1 MNLSVS
7 NLFFELAVIFLP
19 GFIWMKIHMKYGA
32 KGERSQFDMI
42 LNAFLFGITSYFV
55 LFVVYGWL
63 GWPLHLL
70 SLDSDSKKLLD
81 VSVLPEIML
90 AVVIAILCSIVF
102 LYVEN
107 NKLLTR
113 FVQKIGATKT
123 FGDEDVWDFVF
134 NSNSKDVEWIYFR
147 DFDEKVV
154 YSGYVRLFSESGQ
167 LRELLLQDVIV
178 YDFEGAELYRMA
190 RLYLARER
198 ENIHIEFPNAERTK
212 NEQAE

>member
-7 NLFFELAVIFLP
+7 TLFFELAVIFLP

-55 LFVVYGWL
+55 LFMLYGWL
-63 GWPLHLL
+63 GLPLNIL

-90 AVVIAILCSIVF
+90 AVIIAIICSILF

-134 NSNSKDVEWIYFR
+134 NASSKDVEWVYFR
-147 DFDEKVV
+147 DFTEKVV
-154 YSGYVRLFSESGQ
+154 YSGYVRLFSETGQ

-178 YDFEGAELYRMA
+178 YDFEGNELYRVP

-198 ENIHIEFPNAERTK
+198 ENIHIEFPNVER
-212 NEQAE
+212 NANGQGE

>member
-1 MNLSVS
+1 LSVS

-19 GFIWMKIHMKYGA
+19 GFIWMKIHMKYGV
-32 KGERSQFDMI
+32 KGDRSQFDMI
-42 LNAFLFGITSYFV
+42 LNAFLFGMTSYFV

-63 GWPLHLL
+63 GWSLHLL
-70 SLDSDSKKLLD
+70 SLDSESKKLLD

-134 NSNSKDVEWIYFR
+134 NSNSKAVEWIYFR
-147 DFDEKVV
+147 DFGERVV

-178 YDFEGAELYRMA
+178 YDFEGAELYRMP
-190 RLYLARER
+190 RLYLARAR
-198 ENIHIEFPNAERTK
+198 ENIHIEFPTLERAV
-212 NEQAE
+212 NDQGE